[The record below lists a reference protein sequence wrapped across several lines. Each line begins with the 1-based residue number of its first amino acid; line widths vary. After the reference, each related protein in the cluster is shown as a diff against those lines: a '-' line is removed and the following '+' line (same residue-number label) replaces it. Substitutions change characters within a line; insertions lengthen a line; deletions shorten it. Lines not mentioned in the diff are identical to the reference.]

1 MVTVVI
7 IFTACWLPFNI
18 LMVSNGQ
25 PTSLYSYYCANWKH
39 LTSLSFS
46 VYEWRGDYHF
56 ILFISLCL
64 TYLSYVLPQVFLDF
78 SFTAFVPSTYPSI
91 LFYAYLSFLSLSF
104 LIHSFFIYFSFLIS
118 FAGLISLSSSLHV
131 SPSVSWSR
139 HIALSIYVW
148 DLKFSS
154 RWIWTMIT
162 WWYWIWAN
170 CLLMK
175 QKASTFTW

>member
-25 PTSLYSYYCANWKH
+25 PTSLYSYHCANWKH

-64 TYLSYVLPQVFLDF
+64 TYLYYVLPQVFPWFFVYCFCTFFLPF
-78 SFTAFVPSTYPSI
+78 YSF
-91 LFYAYLSFLSLSF
+91 LRLSFFFIYFFPHTF
-104 LIHSFFIYFSFLIS
+104 LFIYFSFLIS

-154 RWIWTMIT
+154 RWIWKMIT